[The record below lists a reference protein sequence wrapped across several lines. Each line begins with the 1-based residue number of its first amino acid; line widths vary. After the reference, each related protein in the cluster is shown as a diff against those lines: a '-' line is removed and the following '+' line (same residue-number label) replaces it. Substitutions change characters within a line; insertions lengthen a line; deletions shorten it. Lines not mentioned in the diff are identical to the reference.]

1 MSGTRFA
8 RTGRFRLF
16 ACLALLL
23 LLALAIYHSSQQQ
36 LDETRERCEHQQDTL
51 NERLQLE
58 EKFKIEKNYE
68 QERKEQMEVR
78 HKLEEKISE
87 MTEIHAKLEGEERVR
102 YEKLERSHSLLQN
115 EHQKLIKESAK
126 HRSEASDIQKK
137 LQLFRSEFQK
147 EKTMQ
152 TNEIILLK
160 DKYEAILKEKNRL
173 EVLSSITEGKADL
186 HKHVTELEAIIKDYQ
201 FHCNYKPNDGLEQI
215 VNKSILPSISN
226 HVENLKS
233 STAKSFKE
241 QLLVSPGLYHI
252 SVKETN
258 KNSTDMHKNN
268 LSNNILNNSDQI
280 QLVGSIQTDGDG
292 VTTNEA
298 DIQQTNNFNLENKSN
313 DADIQKQ
320 VNLNLEKKPNML
332 TFTQKHNASLILNSV
347 ENFQILPKPIKKI
360 SEETE
365 TQLRKDP
372 VEINVN
378 QQNIVLPLSAPRKPT
393 STEATKLKPILEE
406 QAHLKKASNSSSAST
421 SSSSILPPLA
431 QPPNQHKIPAN
442 VAPIPA
448 NFDELFKNEPSSQKT
463 VKKLFNDD
471 AVVGG
476 DIGDIDAAVEET
488 QKNEHE
494 DGTNNNRYGNI
505 VNNAEGIAVKAVG
518 GEDSGAHEIKDHD
531 FLNEQ
536 NFNLPVDDDNNFFDG
551 VKNDAIGVDKHKDI
565 ENDGDN
571 GGTGNAG
578 DIAVKNHNLLDADN
592 LNNEIVGDQGKEF
605 PDLRLDDGN
614 EEDED
619 EDDYSNHAA
628 RFKGEQAIRH

>member
-51 NERLQLE
+51 NERLQSAVE

-241 QLLVSPGLYHI
+241 QLL
-252 SVKETN
+252 
-258 KNSTDMHKNN
+258 
-268 LSNNILNNSDQI
+268 
-280 QLVGSIQTDGDG
+280 
-292 VTTNEA
+292 
-298 DIQQTNNFNLENKSN
+298 
-313 DADIQKQ
+313 
-320 VNLNLEKKPNML
+320 
-332 TFTQKHNASLILNSV
+332 
-347 ENFQILPKPIKKI
+347 ILPKPIKKI

>member
-51 NERLQLE
+51 NERLQSAVE

-252 SVKETN
+252 S
-258 KNSTDMHKNN
+258 
-268 LSNNILNNSDQI
+268 
-280 QLVGSIQTDGDG
+280 
-292 VTTNEA
+292 
-298 DIQQTNNFNLENKSN
+298 
-313 DADIQKQ
+313 
-320 VNLNLEKKPNML
+320 
-332 TFTQKHNASLILNSV
+332 
-347 ENFQILPKPIKKI
+347 ILPKPIKKI